1 MQLNTVM
8 SKDCDNIFLLYEQ
21 TKQQSAFA
29 EFAEKRGAGA
39 AKIAKNAKEKGGVAM
54 LTYHHFNV
62 KKPHYD
68 KAAQGKF
75 NIEKAKE
82 QLKELTQELNKSV
95 GTTVEMNQIEF
106 QKKVGL
112 IEVLGELIIHHNK

>member
-1 MQLNTVM
+1 MQLNTNM
-8 SKDCDNIFLLYEQ
+8 SNDCDNIFLLYEQ
-21 TKQQSAFA
+21 AKQQGAFE

-39 AKIAKNAKEKGGVAM
+39 AKIAKNAKEKGGPAM

-62 KKPHYD
+62 KLSHYD

-75 NIEKAKE
+75 NIEKAKMH
-82 QLKELTQELNKSV
+82 LKELTQELNKSV
-95 GTTVEMNQIEF
+95 GTTVEMSAIEF

-112 IEVLGELIIHHNK
+112 IEVLGELIIQHNK

>member
-1 MQLNTVM
+1 M

-112 IEVLGELIIHHNK
+112 IEVLGELIIHLNK

>member
-1 MQLNTVM
+1 MN
-8 SKDCDNIFLLYEQ
+8 KDCDNIFLLYEQ
-21 TKQQSAFA
+21 AKQQNAFE
-29 EFAEKRGAGA
+29 EFADKRGAGA
-39 AKIAKNAKEKGGVAM
+39 AKIAKNAKAKGGPAM

-62 KKPHYD
+62 KLSHYD

-75 NIEKAKE
+75 NIDKAKT

-95 GTTVEMNQIEF
+95 VGATVEMSQIEF

-112 IEVLGELIIHHNK
+112 IEVLGELIIQHNK

>member
-1 MQLNTVM
+1 MQLNNCM

-68 KAAQGKF
+68 KAAAGKF
-75 NIEKAKE
+75 DVEDAK
-82 QLKELTQELNKSV
+82 KELKKLTKHLDDAVDGKVKFE
-95 GTTVEMNQIEF
+95 QIDF

-112 IEVLGELIIHHNK
+112 IEVLGELLIKLQS